1 MTLKSVIS
9 IESPGTATFCRK
21 SATWNLRCKH
31 INMPHTNKNKSLK
44 PQYSFVKELDNL
56 LITEMSLTLVMPDVI
71 TGITRR
77 LLMTSVDKDYIM
89 LGVQPPFVQALSLHE
104 KCTKTA
110 IKHHNFRA

>member
-1 MTLKSVIS
+1 
-9 IESPGTATFCRK
+9 
-21 SATWNLRCKH
+21 
-31 INMPHTNKNKSLK
+31 MPDTNKNKSLK

-56 LITEMSLTLVMPDVI
+56 PITEMSLTLVMPDVI

-89 LGVQPPFVQALSLHE
+89 LGVQPPFVQALSLHK

-110 IKHHNFRA
+110 HKYHNFRA

>member
-1 MTLKSVIS
+1 
-9 IESPGTATFCRK
+9 
-21 SATWNLRCKH
+21 
-31 INMPHTNKNKSLK
+31 MPHTNKNKSLK

-89 LGVQPPFVQALSLHE
+89 LGVQPPFV
-104 KCTKTA
+104 
-110 IKHHNFRA
+110 